1 MTTTELSP
9 AEIGRNTTMGEL
21 RSRLDDI
28 DAELIDL
35 NTKGFQSTDPE
46 QDKWDDLVAE
56 RDAIEPEYRKLEER
70 AARIDEIQSTTR
82 RKIRGDAPRKKPLE
96 DLLARDIGTLSFRE
110 TRDAALG
117 ILDDKESNYVLNS
130 HQLDVMDHSVRDA
143 RSDIAM
149 RTLVTEN
156 DAYRSAFHKLMTDP
170 NAAAIL
176 TEEEREAVRQQSKYR
191 AWSERAQSETSA
203 AGGYAVPVFIDP
215 SIILTDQETGNPFL
229 TVARQENVTTN
240 AWKGVNA
247 AGMSWSFD
255 AEGSEVSDDS
265 LTIAQPSVTIFQAR
279 GFIPYSIEIGEDW
292 PGFQAEMARV
302 MASGYDELLV
312 DKFSRGSGSGEPRG
326 ILTALAASSPTV
338 IVTSLTDG
346 AFGQEDLYATWSA
359 LPQKYRRKASFMMN
373 VDINDK
379 IRQFGTSN
387 VYHAATVSLP
397 ANAIEVLFG
406 RGVYE
411 SPYFPVFS
419 ATTGASNRLVVGDFS
434 NYVIARRTGM
444 TVEFVPQLFSTG
456 NGRPTGQRGWFA
468 HARIGG
474 NSVNDTAFRL
484 LANT

>member
-1 MTTTELSP
+1 MTTTESP
-9 AEIGRNTTMGEL
+9 AEVGKNTKMGDL
-21 RSRLDDI
+21 RERLDDI
-28 DAELIDL
+28 DAELVSL
-35 NTKGFQSTDPE
+35 NERGFGATDPE

-56 RDAIEPEYRKLEER
+56 RDALWPEYEKLEER
-70 AARIDEIQSTTR
+70 AKRIDEIQSTTR
-82 RKIRGDAPRKKPLE
+82 RKIRGEAPRKKPLD
-96 DLLARDIGTLSFRE
+96 DLLSRDVQSLSFRE

-117 ILDDKESNYVLNS
+117 VLDDKEAAWLLTDNQLAVL
-130 HQLDVMDHSVRDA
+130 DRGVRDA
-143 RSDIAM
+143 RSDLAM

-156 DAYRSAFHKLMTDP
+156 EYYRSAFHKLMTDP
-170 NAAAIL
+170 NAAAML
-176 TEEEREAVRQQSKYR
+176 TEDERQAVRLQQQYR
-191 AWSERAQSETSA
+191 SWAERAQSETTT
-203 AGGYAVPVFIDP
+203 AGGFAIPVFIDP
-215 SIILTDQETGNPFL
+215 SIILTDQESANPFL
-229 TVARQENVTTN
+229 SIARTVDINTN

-255 AEGSEVSDDS
+255 AENTEVSDDA
-265 LTIAQPSVTIFQAR
+265 LTIAQPSVTVFQAR

-302 MASGYDELLV
+302 LAIGYDELLI

-346 AFGQEDLYATWSA
+346 AFGQEDIYAVWSA
-359 LPQKYRRKASFMMN
+359 LPQKYRRRASFMMN

-387 VYHAATVSLP
+387 VYHASTVTLP

-406 RGVYE
+406 RPVYE

-419 ATTGASNRLVVGDFS
+419 STTGASNRLVVGNFD

-456 NGRPTGQRGWFA
+456 NGRPTGSRGWFA

-474 NSVNDTAFRL
+474 NSVNDAAFRML
-484 LANT
+484 SNT

>member
-1 MTTTELSP
+1 MTTTDSP
-9 AEIGRNTTMGEL
+9 AEIGKGTDMAEMRA
-21 RSRLDDI
+21 RLDDI
-28 DAELIDL
+28 DAEMIAL
-35 NTKGFQSTDPE
+35 NKKGFLSTDPE
-46 QDKWDDLVAE
+46 QDTWDDLVAE
-56 RDAIEPEYRKLEER
+56 RDALQPEYDRLEER
-70 AARIDEIQSTTR
+70 ARRIDEIQSTTR
-82 RKIRGDAPRKKPLE
+82 RKIRGEAPRRKPLD
-96 DLLARDIGTLSFRE
+96 DLLARDVNTLSFRE

-117 ILDDKESNYVLNS
+117 ILDDKESAYILS
-130 HQLDVMDHSVRDA
+130 PHQLDVMERSVRDA

-176 TEEEREAVRQQSKYR
+176 TEEERDAVRRQSQYR
-191 AWSERAQSETSA
+191 QWAERAASETTT
-203 AGGYAVPVFIDP
+203 AGGYAMPVFIDP
-215 SIILTDQETGNPFL
+215 SVILTDQESDNPFL
-229 TVARQENVTTN
+229 TIARQENVNTN

-255 AEGSEVSDDS
+255 AEGSEVSDDA

-292 PGFQAEMARV
+292 PGFQAEMGRV
-302 MASGYDELLV
+302 GAIGYDELLI
-312 DKFSRGSGSGEPRG
+312 DKFSRGSGTGEPRG

-346 AFGQEDLYATWSA
+346 AFGQEDLYAVWSA
-359 LPQKYRRKASFMMN
+359 LPQKFRRRASWMMN
-373 VDINDK
+373 VDINNK

-387 VYHAATVSLP
+387 VYHASTVTL
-397 ANAIEVLFG
+397 AAGAINVLFDKQ
-406 RGVYE
+406 VYE

-419 ATTGASNRLVVGDFS
+419 STTGASNRLVVGDFS

-456 NGRPTGQRGWFA
+456 SGRPTGQRGWFM

-474 NSVNDTAFRL
+474 NSVADAAFRL